1 MQTSGG
7 VDPNL
12 GADVGDGDHYL
23 GLKEE
28 RDWREEFEIAVG
40 GETSAAGRS
49 FSCPRPLMP
58 MCTKFKARGVGWEER
73 WG

>member
-12 GADVGDGDHYL
+12 GADVGDADHYL

-49 FSCPRPLMP
+49 FSCPRPLMS
-58 MCTKFKARGVGWEER
+58 CARSLKRWLGGWEER
-73 WG
+73 QG